1 MPYILL
7 CFSVT
12 TEVFATTM
20 MKLSEGFTV
29 LGPSICVVIS
39 YTISFSLLIVILKH
53 MPLGLVYGIWGGAG
67 TALTALVGVVMWG
80 EPFTLFTG
88 LGLSL
93 IVAGIVLLNKGSQDE
108 LDNNIERINESLA
121 S

>member
-20 MKLSEGFTV
+20 LKFSEGFTV
-29 LGPSICVVIS
+29 LGPSICVVIG
-39 YTISFSLLIVILKH
+39 YTISFSLMVIILKH

-67 TALTALVGVVMWG
+67 TALTALMGVILWG

-88 LGLSL
+88 LGLAL

-108 LDNNIERINESLA
+108 FDSNVERINENLA